1 MDDAVKTLIAQS
13 PGTAAVILVAWLF
26 LKELRAQRGEYFN
39 ESQQR
44 MSALK
49 DITANHDEAHK
60 STGEKLSTSLD
71 ENTRVIARNSVALE
85 RCEEAHRE
93 RIEVKT

>member
-1 MDDAVKTLIAQS
+1 MKTLIAQS

-26 LKELRAQRGEYFN
+26 LKELRSQRTEYFN

-44 MSALK
+44 MTALK
-49 DITANHDEAHK
+49 DITSNHAEAHK
-60 STGEKLSTSLD
+60 ETGSRLGIALD

-93 RIEVKT
+93 REVKA